1 MKFHS
6 LTVEGFGAF
15 NQRQTVDFDALADD
29 GLFLI
34 SGPTGSGKTT
44 ILDAV
49 TFALFGRV
57 PGVRNDAGELRSTY
71 AGPNTPTT
79 VVLEFTA
86 DGRRWKVER
95 SPSYDRPKL
104 RGAGTTKEKP
114 RAYLFEQR
122 GRHWKPVADRSRQVG
137 EALAPVIGLTA
148 EQFTKIVLLPQGEFT
163 AFLRADPAEREP
175 LLRKLFGTERFSL
188 VEDWFKQ
195 RSHEAGRKLE
205 DIMRHRRD
213 LMKAAADQCLDPLAV
228 PDDPRPAYIDV
239 AAFLS
244 AAQTAVVEHAET
256 AAIAAAAADERV
268 ERQNERA
275 TALQKAAEKAEKLEE
290 HRRLEAEQENQR
302 EAVEAARLELELKRA
317 ADRIMPSLREK
328 QKAHQALS
336 KARRQHERAQE
347 ELKATLGQVQD
358 LVKSESVTQT
368 AHSAAGSLARSLR
381 QREALEAESRRCR
394 EALEAAH
401 EALKKAQAAHTEA
414 AEANTAAQSE
424 LAEAPDL
431 DKLEA
436 ENRDIAAL
444 ADTALEAHRRHTELQ
459 RLVQNAQAV
468 LLEREDA
475 ERDATQHYR
484 KVRDLRLTAIAS
496 ELARDLHEGHAC
508 PVCGSEEHPN
518 PARAAGEEN
527 TRDAEERAEQ
537 AADQARTALEEA
549 RAAAS
554 SAQAQLAAA
563 EESAKNAKFTNP
575 DEAREALNKSDAA
588 LRHGREAQQ
597 KLKATADSAAQR
609 LVAAHERL
617 TIAQQQTDTAGER
630 SAYADSQMAA
640 MSQTHDSVFAPD
652 IRAAGIEVP
661 LTAEAASAAA
671 DELSRRMTL
680 IRELRTADENLQ
692 RAEGEFSQR
701 AAVYAAE
708 LEASA
713 FADDQQLERAA
724 AVDSDQLESVLTA
737 SEYRSAKLR
746 ENRDSDWFAEAQT
759 LPSAQECQD
768 RAAEAT
774 AAAHTCAEQAQQ
786 LHQRTAV
793 IADRLR
799 SLKRL
804 LDRFTS
810 ESDNERREIDRLNEE
825 VQLSELVR
833 GTAPHSKLPL
843 SSFALLGL
851 FEAVTRS
858 ASERLSTM
866 TSGRYRL
873 SVNPGG
879 QRKERK
885 TGLSLVIHDAFS
897 ESERDPRSLSGGE
910 SFMAALALALGL
922 ADTVAETAGGL
933 RLDTLFIDEGFG
945 SLDPDSLDAVLTVL
959 DELRTGGRC
968 LGVIS
973 HVESMQRAIPAKIVV
988 DPGAAG
994 STISTAGL
1002 KDSPGASSM

>member
-6 LTVEGFGAF
+6 LSVEGFGAF

-57 PGVRNDAGELRSTY
+57 PGIRNDAGELRSTY

-104 RGAGTTKEKP
+104 RGEGTTKEKP

-122 GRHWKPVADRSRQVG
+122 SGHWKPVADRSRQVG

-188 VEDWFKQ
+188 VEGWFQQ
-195 RSHEAGRKLE
+195 RAHEAKQKLE
-205 DIMRHRRD
+205 DIMRHRRN
-213 LMKAAADQCLDPLAV
+213 LMEAAAEQCLDPLAA
-228 PDDPRPAYIDV
+228 PDDQRPAYGDV

-244 AAQTAVVEHAET
+244 AAKTAVAEHAET
-256 AAIAAAAADERV
+256 TAIAAAAADERV
-268 ERQNERA
+268 KRLNERA
-275 TALQKAAEKAEKLEE
+275 AALQRAAGQAKKLEE

-302 EAVEAARLELELKRA
+302 EAVDAARLRLKLKRA
-317 ADRIMPSLREK
+317 ADRILPSLREK

-336 KARRQHERAQE
+336 DARDQYERAQQQ
-347 ELKATLGQVQD
+347 LKALIGQVED
-358 LVKSESVTQT
+358 LAECESITQT
-368 AHSAAGSLARSLR
+368 AHSAAGNLVLSLR
-381 QREALEAESRRCR
+381 QREALEAESQRCR

-414 AEANTAAQSE
+414 AEADTAAQCE

-436 ENRDIAAL
+436 EHRDIAAL
-444 ADTALEAHRRHTELQ
+444 ADSALDAHRRHSELQ
-459 RLVQNAQAV
+459 SLVQRTQTV
-468 LLEREDA
+468 LSERENA

-484 KVRDLRLTAIAS
+484 KVRDLRLSAIAS
-496 ELARDLHEGHAC
+496 ELARDLREGHAC
-508 PVCGSEEHPN
+508 PVCGSKEHPN
-518 PARAAGEEN
+518 PARAAGKESS
-527 TRDAEERAEQ
+527 RDAEERAEQ
-537 AADQARTALEEA
+537 AAVRARSALDEARTA
-549 RAAAS
+549 AS
-554 SAQAQLAAA
+554 EAQAQLAAA
-563 EESAKNAKFTNP
+563 AESAKNARFSDP
-575 DEAREALNKSDAA
+575 DEAREAFDKADAA
-588 LRHGREAQQ
+588 LRNGRELQQ
-597 KLKATADSAAQR
+597 KLKATADRAAQR
-609 LVAAHERL
+609 LAAADERL
-617 TIAQQQTDTAGER
+617 RIAQQQTDNARER
-630 SAYADSQMAA
+630 SADADSQIAA
-640 MSQTHDSVFAPD
+640 VSQTHDSVFAPD

-661 LTAEAASAAA
+661 MTAEAASAAA
-671 DELSRRMTL
+671 EILSRRLSL
-680 IRELRTADENLQ
+680 IRQVRTAEDSVQ
-692 RAEGEFSQR
+692 RAEREFAQR
-701 AAVYAAE
+701 AAVYTAE
-708 LEASA
+708 LEESA
-713 FADDQQLERAA
+713 FCDDQQLEHAA
-724 AVDSDQLESVLTA
+724 AVDADQLESVLTA

-746 ENRDSDWFAEAQT
+746 ENRASDWFAEAET
-759 LPSAQECQD
+759 LPSPQECQD

-786 LHQRTAV
+786 LHQRAAV
-793 IADRLR
+793 VADRLR
-799 SLKRL
+799 SLERL

-810 ESDNERREIDRLNEE
+810 ESDDERRAIDRLNEE

-833 GTAPHSKLPL
+833 GTAQYSKLPL

-866 TSGRYRL
+866 TGGRYRL

-988 DPGAAG
+988 DPGAVG